1 MTMMKAVRY
10 DRYGG
15 PEVLKYANR
24 EMPEAGAGQV
34 LIRIHA
40 ASVNPMDW
48 KLRSGAMKDLIPLEL
63 PTGAGQDVAGE
74 IAAIGDGVDE
84 FKVGDAV
91 YAMMGITP
99 AGAYAEYVVL
109 DRTAVARKP
118 DTLDFVSAAAVP
130 MGALTAWQAI
140 VDLGGLKAGDRLF
153 IHAAGGN
160 VGSWAVMIGHAL
172 GAHVT
177 AAASAKD
184 RDHVIALGADVFVD
198 YEAGP
203 FEQAARDMDLVF
215 DPLAGD
221 IQARS
226 WGVIKPGGILV
237 STLVAKEPEEAK
249 ARGVR
254 AAEVRGHS
262 DGAQLALIAKMID
275 ERKLGP
281 QIGRVMPL
289 DQAAEAQKLGEASQV
304 NGKIVLEIA

>member
-1 MTMMKAVRY
+1 MTMMKAARY

-15 PEVLKYANR
+15 PEVLEYADR
-24 EMPEAGAGQV
+24 EKPDAGAGQV

-74 IAAIGDGVDE
+74 IAAVGDGVNE

-91 YAMMGITP
+91 YAMMGVTP

-140 VDLGGLKAGDRLF
+140 VDLGGVKAGSRLF
-153 IHAAGGN
+153 VHAAGGN

-172 GAHVT
+172 GAHVI

-184 RDHVIALGADVFVD
+184 RDDVRALGADVFVD
-198 YEAGP
+198 YETGP
-203 FEQAARDMDLVF
+203 FEHAAREMDVVF

-226 WGVIKPGGILV
+226 WGIIKPGGILV
-237 STLVAKEPEEAK
+237 STLVANEPGEAK

-275 ERKLGP
+275 ERKLAP
-281 QIGRVMPL
+281 HIGRVMPL
-289 DQAAEAQKLGEASQV
+289 DQAGEAQRLGEAGEV
-304 NGKIVLEIA
+304 KGKIVLEVA